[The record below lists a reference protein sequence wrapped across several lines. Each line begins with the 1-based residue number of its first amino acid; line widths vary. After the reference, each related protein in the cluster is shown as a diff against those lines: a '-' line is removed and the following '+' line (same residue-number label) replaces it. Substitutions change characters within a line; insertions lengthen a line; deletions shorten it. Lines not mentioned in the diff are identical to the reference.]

1 MQLRGERLKLY
12 LNSKILE
19 LIKIR
24 QKETGEY
31 VYSQK
36 EFSKYAGVSR
46 ETIRKYQPEI
56 DACLRSCLVSKINHD
71 GDAKCRNLQEK
82 ALKLQCEV
90 VMVRNMYEAIRV
102 QYISLIET
110 MLSHSIDISVFV
122 AKPVGLV
129 EIEQTYRHCVLCG
142 GTLNSA
148 V

>member
-1 MQLRGERLKLY
+1 MQLRGERLKVY

-19 LIKIR
+19 LIQIR

-46 ETIRKYQPEI
+46 ETIRKYQTEI

-71 GDAKCRNLQEK
+71 GDAKFRNLQEK

-102 QYISLIET
+102 QYISLIEA

-122 AKPVGLV
+122 AKPVGVV

-142 GTLNSA
+142 ESLNSA